1 MAASEGAEVRREDGE
16 AAYLRLLGERIR
28 EARARRGMTRK
39 LLARDSGVS
48 ERYLAQLEA
57 GQGNISIALLRQ
69 VAQAM
74 GLPLADLVRDE
85 PDRPVE
91 LTLLIQT
98 LSRLPPKEL
107 QEARRLLADAFGPAV
122 ESERRHRIALIG
134 LRGAGKSTLGMLLA
148 RDLGVPF
155 IELDREIERD
165 CGTQLAEV
173 FDLYGQAAFRRY
185 ERRALE
191 AVIER
196 HDRAGIA
203 TGGSI
208 VSEPATF
215 DLLLSACY
223 TVWLTAAPE
232 EHMSR
237 VMAQGDY
244 RPMAGN
250 AEAMEDLRQILRGRE
265 ALYSKADAAVDTA
278 GKTVDES
285 LRELKAATNPSPLAG
300 EGGARRK
307 APGG

>member
-1 MAASEGAEVRREDGE
+1 MGRDMAASEGAPAGREDGE

-48 ERYLAQLEA
+48 ERYLAQLES

-91 LTLLIQT
+91 LTLLIQALGR
-98 LSRLPPKEL
+98 LSSNEL
-107 QEARRLLADAFGPAV
+107 HDARRLLADAFGPAV
-122 ESERRHRIALIG
+122 ESERRQRIALIG

-148 RDLGVPF
+148 RDLAVPF
-155 IELDREIERD
+155 LELDREIEREA
-165 CGTQLAEV
+165 GTDLAEV
-173 FDLYGQAAFRRY
+173 FDLYGQSGYRRY

-196 HDRAGIA
+196 HDRVVIA

-265 ALYSKADAAVDTA
+265 ALYRKADAVVDTS
-278 GKTVDES
+278 GKVVDQS
-285 LRELKAATNPSPLAG
+285 LGELKGVVAATA
-300 EGGARRK
+300 GGAR
-307 APGG
+307 